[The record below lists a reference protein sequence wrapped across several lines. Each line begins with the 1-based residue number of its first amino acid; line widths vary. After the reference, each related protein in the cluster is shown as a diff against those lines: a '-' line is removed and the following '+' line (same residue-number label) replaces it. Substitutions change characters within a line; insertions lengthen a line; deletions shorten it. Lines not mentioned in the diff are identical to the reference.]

1 MKKSKQELEFEKV
14 VESYEEKFGDLVFPI
29 TFISSFEKDTAR
41 LERCIKENKP
51 FKYYFSMDEDVI
63 Y

>member
-14 VESYEEKFGDLVFPI
+14 VERYEKKFGDLVFPI
-29 TFISSFEKDTAR
+29 TFISSYEKDTAR
-41 LERCIKENKP
+41 LEMCIKENKP
-51 FKYYFSMDEDVI
+51 FEYYFTMDEGVI